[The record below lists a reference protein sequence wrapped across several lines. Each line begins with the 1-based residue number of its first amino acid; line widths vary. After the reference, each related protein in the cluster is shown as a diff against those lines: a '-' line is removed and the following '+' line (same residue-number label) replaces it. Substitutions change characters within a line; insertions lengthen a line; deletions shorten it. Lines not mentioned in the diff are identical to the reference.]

1 MADRL
6 VRATAAGGGIRLVA
20 VSTTETVREARQ
32 RHGLSYLTT
41 VMLGRAMGAG
51 LMLASSMKVKHG
63 RVNLRLGSDGPV
75 RGLMVDAG
83 RDGTVRGYVGENN
96 LELDPILDAEGHYG
110 FNFKEAAGTGY
121 LHVMRDDGKGEPFNS
136 TVELVSGG
144 IGEDV
149 ASYLL
154 HSEQTP
160 SAVFLGERISSE
172 GLHCSGGLLVQILP
186 KAAEEPAL
194 VELLDQRC
202 REIDDF
208 SGRLARCG
216 DNLHDLL
223 TDVFP
228 DLDPR
233 PLEDAEAT
241 QPIRFHCPCSRERSV
256 AALMLLGQAE
266 LQDMLEKD
274 GGAELTCHFCNT
286 QYQVSADELQELIST
301 LSTAA

>member
-20 VSTTETVREARQ
+20 VSTTKTVVEASQ

-63 RVNLRLGSDGPV
+63 RVNLRLGSDGPL

-83 RDGTVRGYVGENN
+83 RDGTVRGYVGDNG

-144 IGEDV
+144 IAEDV

-160 SAVFLGERISSE
+160 SAVFLGEKISSS

-194 VELLDQRC
+194 VELLDHRC
-202 REIDDF
+202 REIEDF
-208 SGRLARCG
+208 SGRLARHG
-216 DNLHDLL
+216 DNLTELL
-223 TDVFP
+223 KDVFP

-241 QPIRFHCPCSRERSV
+241 QTIQFQCPCSRRRSV
-256 AALMLLGQAE
+256 AALMLLGQEE
-266 LQDMLEKD
+266 LEDMLRND

-286 QYQVSADELQELIST
+286 KYKVDEVELQGLIHAMAS
-301 LSTAA
+301 AA